1 MSAKTATED
10 QQSPLVDPA
19 AAPLS
24 RAGRPKFGGLSLR
37 VRLLLLL
44 AVAILPAVVAGTI
57 TAITRYEAGLA
68 ETRANLRALSV
79 LAVNRH
85 LETLAETS
93 RLLQTMA
100 NLPDIVSFDAQR
112 CSALLARQYG
122 DRDGELASRY
132 TNIVAIDRENTIR
145 CSALPM
151 EPDRKYSNP
160 QQLQA
165 VLATK
170 AFNIGG
176 LTIGG
181 FSNARLLSAAAPLVA
196 PDGRV
201 VGAIATGI
209 KAEYLESQFQAYK
222 LPQGSKLALVDGSG
236 SSLLNRGDYSWQMPT
251 APIIAAALA
260 DGERE
265 FRHDAGGRTYL
276 VVLDQIGD
284 YDMFVLAALPSNTA
298 TDAVTGRLVTDIGEI
313 LLFALLAAL
322 GVLFGAQFLV
332 LAPIARFRRAVRAY
346 RRDGSGF
353 VFDSSS
359 APIEIAELAQDFEGM
374 AHDVDARQEN
384 MKALLR
390 QRDLLVR
397 ETNHRVKNNLQI
409 VASLL
414 SLQARRISEPG
425 AKMQFDLARQ
435 RVATLA
441 LLHRHLYEQRDTET
455 VNLRSFFTQ
464 LMAQL
469 VSAYGQRAQSSVSV
483 VDMRVPPSVAIP
495 LGLIVT
501 EAVTNAMKYAFPE
514 GRRGTIEL
522 LVTIENGRGHLML
535 RDDGIGIANHA
546 GSESGMGDVLMKG
559 FAEQVSGTLT
569 VEQAPGGG
577 TRIVLDFDSGEPP
590 ERPDPS
596 DDTINAV

>member
-1 MSAKTATED
+1 MSAKTAIED
-10 QQSPLVDPA
+10 GQSASVEPA
-19 AAPLS
+19 GAPLTS
-24 RAGRPKFGGLSLR
+24 GRAKFGGLSLR

-57 TAITRYEAGLA
+57 TAITHYRAGLA

-100 NLPDIVSFDAQR
+100 SLPDIVSFDAQR
-112 CSALLARQYG
+112 CSDLLARQYG

-132 TNIVAIDRENTIR
+132 TNITVIDSDNTIR

-151 EPDRKYSNP
+151 EPGRKYSNP
-160 QQLQA
+160 RQLQA
-165 VLATK
+165 VLKSK

-181 FSNARLLSAAAPLVA
+181 FSNMRLLSAAAPLVA
-196 PDGRV
+196 ADGRV

-209 KAEYLESQFQAYK
+209 KAGYLESQFQAYK
-222 LPQGSKLALVDGSG
+222 LPEGSKLALVDGEG
-236 SSLLNRGDYSWQMPT
+236 NTLLNKGDYSWPMPT
-251 APIIAAALA
+251 APVVAAALVQ
-260 DGERE
+260 GERE
-265 FRHDAGGRTYL
+265 FYHVADGRTYL

-284 YDMFVLAALPSNTA
+284 YDMFVLAALPSDTA

-313 LLFALLAAL
+313 LLFALLAAM

-346 RRDGSGF
+346 RQDGSGF
-353 VFDSSS
+353 AFDSAS
-359 APIEIAELAQDFEGM
+359 APIEIAELAADFASM
-374 AHDVDARQEN
+374 ARDVDARQEN
-384 MKALLR
+384 MKTLLR

-425 AKMQFDLARQ
+425 AKAQFDLARQ

-469 VSAYGQRAQSSVSV
+469 ISAYGQRAQSSVSV
-483 VDMRVPPSVAIP
+483 VDIRVPPSVAIP

-501 EAVTNAMKYAFPE
+501 EAVTNAMKYAFPG
-514 GRRGTIEL
+514 GRRGKIEL
-522 LVTIENGRGHLML
+522 SVTIDEGRGHLLL
-535 RDDGIGIANHA
+535 RDDGIGIDNHA
-546 GSESGMGDVLMKG
+546 GSESGIGDVLMKG

-569 VEQAPGGG
+569 VDQAPDGG
-577 TRIVLDFDSGEPP
+577 TRIVLDFDLGEPP
-590 ERPDPS
+590 ERPDPP
-596 DDTINAV
+596 DDTINAG

>member
-1 MSAKTATED
+1 MSAKTASETRQD
-10 QQSPLVDPA
+10 PSPDPA
-19 AAPLS
+19 GVPPTP
-24 RAGRPKFGGLSLR
+24 AGRTKLGGLSLR

-57 TAITRYEAGLA
+57 TAITRYEAGLT

-93 RLLQTMA
+93 RLLQTIA

-112 CSALLARQYG
+112 CSTLLARQYG
-122 DRDGELASRY
+122 ERDGELARRY
-132 TNIVAIDRENTIR
+132 TNITAIDSENTIR

-151 EPDRKYSNP
+151 EPGRKYSNP
-160 QQLQA
+160 KQLEA

-181 FSNARLLSAAAPLVA
+181 FSNTRLLSAAAPLVA

-201 VGAIATGI
+201 VGAISTGI
-209 KAEYLESQFQAYK
+209 RAEYLESQFQAYK
-222 LPQGSKLALVDGSG
+222 LPEGSKLALVDGAG
-236 SSLLNRGDYSWQMPT
+236 GTLLNRGDYNWQMPT
-251 APIIAAALA
+251 APVIAAALTS
-260 DGERE
+260 GERE
-265 FRHDAGGRTYL
+265 FMHDAGGQNYL
-276 VVLDQIGD
+276 VVLGRIGN
-284 YDMFVLAALPSNTA
+284 YDMFVLAALPSDTA
-298 TDAVTGRLVTDIGEI
+298 TNAVTGRLLTDIGEI
-313 LLFALLAAL
+313 FLFALLAAM
-322 GVLFGAQFLV
+322 GVLFGAQLFV
-332 LAPIARFRRAVRAY
+332 LAPIARFRGAVRAY

-353 VFDSSS
+353 VFDSAS
-359 APIEIAELAQDFEGM
+359 APVEIAELARDFESM

-384 MKALLR
+384 MQALLR

-414 SLQARRISEPG
+414 SLQSRRISEPG

-483 VDMRVPPSVAIP
+483 IDMRVPPSVAIP
-495 LGLIVT
+495 LGLIMT

-514 GRRGTIEL
+514 GRRGRIDLSITVED
-522 LVTIENGRGHLML
+522 GRGHLVL
-535 RDDGIGIANHA
+535 CDDGIGIGDHA
-546 GSESGMGDVLMKG
+546 GSYSGMGDVLMKG

-569 VEQAPGGG
+569 VEPAPGGG
-577 TRIVLDFDSGEPP
+577 TRIALDFDPGEPP
-590 ERPDPS
+590 EQPDPP
-596 DDTINAV
+596 DETINAG